1 MKQKINFLLLFLSLT
16 FTLSAG
22 QWFTLTHLNLR
33 PEGESWS
40 GWQKLS
46 PPIEAFLDGDRKRI
60 TIYSSKIQIFD
71 YVYLEEVETMD
82 GTVLMGWATDTD
94 YKRVQIAITTLNDG
108 QEFFT
113 VIYQDV
119 RYTYVVLK

>member
-46 PPIEAFLDGDRKRI
+46 PPIEALLDGDRKRI

-94 YKRVQIAITTLNDG
+94 YKRV
-108 QEFFT
+108 
-113 VIYQDV
+113 
-119 RYTYVVLK
+119 